1 MYIEIN
7 IMPFRR
13 NVKRYRKANRKRS
26 FTRAKTFKRLSR
38 RIKAARPALKFV
50 NSLLQRD
57 LNGNYSPSSTYSYVP
72 NVNDKAIRN
81 CSTGTDYVNWGTYI
95 LNSVQPTNAQNASGS
110 SVVPDPIN
118 NVGQRTGWRI
128 RSKFVNIRLKLKS
141 TSAASRWRIML
152 ISQKQSVPIDS
163 MFPMPFGPATTVNA
177 LFQNSVNDYLPTLN
191 DGFLTS
197 PLQDRYK
204 DKFSVYYDKII
215 TPDDTKGMVNYIKI
229 KKRLNQICHFDNV
242 LSPAT
247 GPISSLY
254 TFDVP
259 TKGCLF
265 LVIMKSSDTTAVGAS
280 LGTFDLDHRYYFT
293 DN

>member
-1 MYIEIN
+1 MYIDIN

-50 NSLLQRD
+50 NSLLQRNKD
-57 LNGNYSPSSTYSYVP
+57 VDYNPLSTYSYVP
-72 NVNDKAIRN
+72 NVNNASIN
-81 CSTGTDYVNWGTYI
+81 NSATNDYVSWGTYI
-95 LNSVQPTNAQNASGS
+95 LNSVQPTNAQNAAGS

-118 NVGQRTGWRI
+118 NIGQRTGWRI

-152 ISQKQSVPIDS
+152 ISQKQSVPIDP
-163 MFPMPFGPATTVNA
+163 MFPMPYGPATTVNA
-177 LFQNSVNDYLPTLN
+177 LFQNSVNNYSPTLN

-204 DKFSVYYDKII
+204 DKFSVYYDKVI
-215 TPDDTKGMVNYIKI
+215 TPDDTKGLVNYIKI

-254 TFDVP
+254 TFDVA

-265 LVIMKSSDTTAVGAS
+265 LVIMKSSSTTTVGAS
-280 LGTFDLDHRYYFT
+280 LGSFDLDHRYYFT

>member
-1 MYIEIN
+1 MYIAIN

-50 NSLLQRD
+50 NSMLERD
-57 LNGNYSPSSTYSYVP
+57 VDVDHKPSSTYTIVP
-72 NVNDKAIRN
+72 YVNDKAIRN
-81 CSTGTDYVNWGTYI
+81 TFVSNYVNWSTYI
-95 LNSVQPTNAQNASGS
+95 LNSVPPTNAQNASGS

-152 ISQKQSVPIDS
+152 ISQKQSVPIDP
-163 MFPMPFGPATTVNA
+163 MFPMPYGPATTVNA
-177 LFQNSVNDYLPTLN
+177 LFQNSVNDYTPTPN

-215 TPDDTKGMVNYIKI
+215 TPDDTKGLVNYVKI

-242 LSPAT
+242 TSPAT
-247 GPISSLY
+247 GPISTLY
-254 TFDVP
+254 TFDVA

-265 LVIMKSSDTTAVGAS
+265 LVIMKSAGFTTTAGAS

>member
-1 MYIEIN
+1 MYIAIN

-50 NSLLQRD
+50 NSLLERD
-57 LNGNYSPSSTYSYVP
+57 KDANNRPLSTYSYVP
-72 NVNDKAIRN
+72 NVNDVQIRN
-81 CSTGTDYVNWGTYI
+81 TTGSNYSSWSTYI
-95 LNSVQPTNAQNASGS
+95 LNSVQPTNAQNAAGS

-118 NVGQRTGWRI
+118 NIGQRTGWRI

-141 TSAASRWRIML
+141 SSAASRWRIML
-152 ISQKQSVPIDS
+152 ISQKQSVPIDP
-163 MFPMPFGPATTVNA
+163 MFPMPYGPATTVNA
-177 LFQNSVNDYLPTLN
+177 LFQNSVNNYSPTLN

-204 DKFSVYYDKII
+204 DKFSVYYDKVI
-215 TPDDTKGMVNYIKI
+215 TPDDTKGLVNYIKI

-254 TFDVP
+254 TFDVA

-265 LVIMKSSDTTAVGAS
+265 LVIMKSSEPTQFGVP

>member
-1 MYIEIN
+1 
-7 IMPFRR
+7 MPFRR

-26 FTRAKTFKRLSR
+26 FTRAKTLKRLSR

-50 NSLLQRD
+50 NSLLERD
-57 LNGNYSPSSTYSYVP
+57 KDANHRPLSTYSYVP
-72 NVNDKAIRN
+72 NVNDVPIQN
-81 CSTGTDYVNWGTYI
+81 TLNNYVSWGTYI
-95 LNSVQPTNAQNASGS
+95 LNSVPPTNAQNAAGS
-110 SVVPDPIN
+110 SLVPDPIN
-118 NVGQRTGWRI
+118 NIGQRTGWRI
-128 RSKFVNIRLKLKS
+128 RSKFVNIRLKL
-141 TSAASRWRIML
+141 TSLSVASRWRIML
-152 ISQKQSVPIDS
+152 ISQKQNVPIDP
-163 MFPMPFGPATTVNA
+163 MFPMPYGPATTVNG
-177 LFQNSVNDYLPTLN
+177 LFQNSVNNYTPLN

-204 DKFSVYYDKII
+204 DKFSVYYDKVI
-215 TPDDTKGMVNYIKI
+215 TPDNTKGLVNYIKI

-242 LSPAT
+242 ESPAT

-254 TFDVP
+254 TFDVA

-265 LVIMKSSDTTAVGAS
+265 LVIMKSSEPSTPGSS

>member
-1 MYIEIN
+1 
-7 IMPFRR
+7 MPFRR

-57 LNGNYSPSSTYSYVP
+57 KDLDYRPESTYSLVP
-72 NVNDKAIRN
+72 NVNDVSIRN
-81 CSTGTDYVNWGTYI
+81 TTGSNYVGWSTYI
-95 LNSVQPTNAQNASGS
+95 LNSVPPTNAQNASGS

-118 NVGQRTGWRI
+118 IVGQRTGWKI
-128 RSKFVNIRLKLKS
+128 RSKFVNIRLKL
-141 TSAASRWRIML
+141 TSVNAASRWRIML
-152 ISQKQSVPIDS
+152 ISQKQSVPIDP
-163 MFPMPFGPATTVNA
+163 MFPMPYGPATTVNA
-177 LFQNSVNDYLPTLN
+177 LFQNSVNNYIPTPN

-204 DKFSVYYDKII
+204 DKFSVYYDKVI
-215 TPDDTKGMVNYIKI
+215 TPDDTKGLVNYIKI

-242 LSPAT
+242 LSPVT

-254 TFDVP
+254 TFDVA

-265 LVIMKSSDTTAVGAS
+265 LVIMKSASTTQVGAS

>member
-1 MYIEIN
+1 
-7 IMPFRR
+7 MPFRR

-50 NSLLQRD
+50 NSLLERD
-57 LNGNYSPSSTYSYVP
+57 KDANHRPLSTYSYVP
-72 NVNDKAIRN
+72 NANDVPIQN
-81 CSTGTDYVNWGTYI
+81 THNDYVSWSTYI
-95 LNSVQPTNAQNASGS
+95 LNSVPPTNAQNAAGS

-128 RSKFVNIRLKLKS
+128 RSKFVNIRLKLTS

-152 ISQKQSVPIDS
+152 ISQKQNVPIDP
-163 MFPMPFGPATTVNA
+163 MFPMPYGPATTVNA
-177 LFQNSVNDYLPTLN
+177 LFQNSVNNYSPSVN

-204 DKFSVYYDKII
+204 DKFSVYYDRVI
-215 TPDDTKGMVNYIKI
+215 TPDDTKGMVNYVKI
-229 KKRLNQICHFDNV
+229 KKRLNQICQFDNV
-242 LSPAT
+242 ESPAT

-265 LVIMKSSDTTAVGAS
+265 LVIMKSSTVNTAGS
-280 LGTFDLDHRYYFT
+280 NLGSFDLDHRYYFT

>member
-1 MYIEIN
+1 
-7 IMPFRR
+7 MPFRR

-50 NSLLQRD
+50 NSLLERD
-57 LNGNYSPSSTYSYVP
+57 KDANNRPLSTYSYVP
-72 NVNDKAIRN
+72 NVNDVSIQN
-81 CSTGTDYVNWGTYI
+81 TLNNYVSWGTYI
-95 LNSVQPTNAQNASGS
+95 LNSVPPTNAQNAAGS
-110 SVVPDPIN
+110 SLVPDPIN

-128 RSKFVNIRLKLKS
+128 RSKFVNIRLKL
-141 TSAASRWRIML
+141 TSVSVASRWRIML
-152 ISQKQSVPIDS
+152 ISQKQNVPIDP
-163 MFPMPFGPATTVNA
+163 MFPMPYGPATTVNA
-177 LFQNSVNDYLPTLN
+177 LFQNSVNNYSPLN

-204 DKFSVYYDKII
+204 DKFSVYYDKVI
-215 TPDDTKGMVNYIKI
+215 TPDNTKGLVNYIKI

-242 LSPAT
+242 ESPAT

-254 TFDVP
+254 TFDVA

-265 LVIMKSSDTTAVGAS
+265 LVIMKSSEPSTPGSS
-280 LGTFDLDHRYYFT
+280 LGSFDLDHRYYFT

>member
-1 MYIEIN
+1 
-7 IMPFRR
+7 MPFRR

-50 NSLLQRD
+50 NSLLERD
-57 LNGNYSPSSTYSYVP
+57 RDGFYKPLSTYTPVG
-72 NVNDKAIRN
+72 NVNDMQIRN
-81 CSTGTDYVNWGTYI
+81 ISTENYVSWGTYI
-95 LNSVQPTNAQNASGS
+95 LNYVPPTNAQNAAGS

-118 NVGQRTGWRI
+118 NIGQRTGWRI

-152 ISQKQSVPIDS
+152 ISQKQNVPIDP
-163 MFPMPFGPATTVNA
+163 MFPMPHGPATTVNG
-177 LFQNSVNDYLPTLN
+177 LFQNSVNNYSPTLN

-204 DKFSVYYDKII
+204 DKFSVYYDKVI
-215 TPDDTKGMVNYIKI
+215 TPNDTKGLVNYIKI
-229 KKRLNQICHFDNV
+229 KKRLNQICQFDNV

-254 TFDVP
+254 TFDVA

-265 LVIMKSSDTTAVGAS
+265 LVIMKSSESPTPNAT

>member
-1 MYIEIN
+1 MYIAIN

-50 NSLLQRD
+50 NSLLERD
-57 LNGNYSPSSTYSYVP
+57 KDANYRPLSTYSYVP
-72 NVNDKAIRN
+72 NANDVPIQN
-81 CSTGTDYVNWGTYI
+81 TLNSYVSWSTYI
-95 LNSVQPTNAQNASGS
+95 LNSVPPTNAQNAAGS

-141 TSAASRWRIML
+141 HSAVSRWRIML
-152 ISQKQSVPIDS
+152 ISQKQNVPIDP
-163 MFPMPFGPATTVNA
+163 MFPMPYGPATTVNA
-177 LFQNSVNDYLPTLN
+177 LFQNSVNNYSPSFN

-204 DKFSVYYDKII
+204 DKFSVYYDRVIS
-215 TPDDTKGMVNYIKI
+215 PDDTKGLVNYIKI
-229 KKRLNQICHFDNV
+229 KKRLNQICQFDNV
-242 LSPAT
+242 ESPAT

-265 LVIMKSSDTTAVGAS
+265 LVIMKSSELSNGGMSVGS
-280 LGTFDLDHRYYFT
+280 FDLDHRYYFT

>member
-1 MYIEIN
+1 
-7 IMPFRR
+7 MPFRR

-50 NSLLQRD
+50 NSMLQRD
-57 LNGNYSPSSTYSYVP
+57 KNANYRPESTYTLVP
-72 NVNDKAIRN
+72 NVNDVPIWN
-81 CSTGTDYVNWGTYI
+81 TTGSDYTSWSTYI
-95 LNSVQPTNAQNASGS
+95 LNSVPPTNAQNASGS
-110 SVVPDPIN
+110 AVVPDPIN

-141 TSAASRWRIML
+141 ASAASRWRIML
-152 ISQKQSVPIDS
+152 ISQKQSVPIDP
-163 MFPMPFGPATTVNA
+163 MFPMPYGPATTVNA
-177 LFQNSVNDYLPTLN
+177 LFQNSVNNYTPTLN

-204 DKFSVYYDKII
+204 DKFSVYYDKVI
-215 TPDDTKGMVNYIKI
+215 TPNDTKGLVNYIKI

-254 TFDVP
+254 TFDVA

-265 LVIMKSSDTTAVGAS
+265 LVIMKSAEPSQFGIP

>member
-50 NSLLQRD
+50 NSLLERD
-57 LNGNYSPSSTYSYVP
+57 KDANHRPLSTYSYVP
-72 NVNDKAIRN
+72 NVNDVPIQN
-81 CSTGTDYVNWGTYI
+81 TLNSYVSWSTYI
-95 LNSVQPTNAQNASGS
+95 LNSVPPTNAQNAAGS
-110 SVVPDPIN
+110 SIVPDPIN

-128 RSKFVNIRLKLKS
+128 RSKFVNIRLKLTS

-152 ISQKQSVPIDS
+152 ISQKQNVPIDP
-163 MFPMPFGPATTVNA
+163 MFPMPYGPATTVNA
-177 LFQNSVNDYLPTLN
+177 LFQNSVNNYSPSLN

-204 DKFSVYYDKII
+204 DKFSVYYDRVI
-215 TPDDTKGMVNYIKI
+215 TPDDTKGLVNYIKI
-229 KKRLNQICHFDNV
+229 KKRLNQICQFDNV
-242 LSPAT
+242 ESPAT

-265 LVIMKSSDTTAVGAS
+265 LVIMRSAGSITAGAS
-280 LGTFDLDHRYYFT
+280 LGSFDLDHRYYFT